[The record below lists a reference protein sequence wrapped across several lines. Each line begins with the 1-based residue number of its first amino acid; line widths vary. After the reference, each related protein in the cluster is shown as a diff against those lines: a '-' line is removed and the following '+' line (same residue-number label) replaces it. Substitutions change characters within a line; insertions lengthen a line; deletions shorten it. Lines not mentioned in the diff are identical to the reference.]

1 MYLYEKKPNMEKFIT
16 IAVFDYVH
24 EIQILK
30 HILDQEELQYFF
42 ENEIMSSF
50 APMYSNALGGIKL
63 KIHPNDFETV
73 KTIIQEMKYDN
84 NLKIV

>member
-1 MYLYEKKPNMEKFIT
+1 METFIT
-16 IAVFDYVH
+16 IATFVYIH
-24 EIQILK
+24 EIEILK
-30 HILDQEELQYFF
+30 HHLDQEGLQYYF
-42 ENEIMSSF
+42 ENEIMSSI

-73 KTIIQEMKYDN
+73 KSILQELKYNN